1 MVPACGSGSLALNC
15 QLLSRTRQ
23 PAEAVIR
30 TLAATYSPGHVI
42 PVHSHDWHQLLYASE
57 GVMTIH
63 TSRGSWVVPPHR
75 AAWIPANIEHSVEM
89 SGPVSLRTVYL
100 VPRLSKSLPRDC
112 CTVNVPPLL
121 RELILE
127 AVSREMLRRTIP
139 PEARLIGVLLDQ
151 IEALPAAPLQL
162 PMPRDPRASKVA
174 ELFKANP
181 AESRS
186 LDELAREAGASART
200 IERLFRAETNMA
212 FAKWRQR
219 LRLLHALRLL
229 ASGEPVINVA
239 LEAGYD
245 SPSAFVA
252 MFRRELGTTPSR
264 YHIGGQYLTHRR
276 AGKAPAAWR

>member
-1 MVPACGSGSLALNC
+1 MD
-15 QLLSRTRQ
+15 
-23 PAEAVIR
+23 AVIR

-42 PVHSHDWHQLLYASE
+42 PPHSHDWDQLLYASA

-75 AAWIPANIEHSVEM
+75 AACIPAGIEHSVEM
-89 SGPVSLRTVYL
+89 SGAVSMRTLYL
-100 VPRLSKSLPRDC
+100 LPGLSKALPQDC

-121 RELILE
+121 RELVLE
-127 AVSREMLRRTIP
+127 AVSRQMLRRGVP
-139 PEARLIGVLLDQ
+139 SEERLIGVVLDQ

-162 PMPRDPRASKVA
+162 PMPHDARALKVA
-174 ELFKANP
+174 ELLKANP
-181 AESRS
+181 AEPRS
-186 LDELAREAGASART
+186 LEQIAKQAGASPRT
-200 IERLFRAETNMA
+200 IERLFRSETNMG

-229 ASGEPVINVA
+229 AAGEPVTNVA

-245 SPSAFVA
+245 STSAFIA

-264 YHIGGQYLTHRR
+264 YHAATQNTPVKLRR
-276 AGKAPAAWR
+276 KISAAWR